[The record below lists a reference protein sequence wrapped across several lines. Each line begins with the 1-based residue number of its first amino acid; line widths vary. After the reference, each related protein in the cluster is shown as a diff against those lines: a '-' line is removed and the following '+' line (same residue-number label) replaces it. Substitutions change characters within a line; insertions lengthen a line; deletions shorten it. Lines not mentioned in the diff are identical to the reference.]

1 MQAASDQEPT
11 RPSGSS
17 AAEPPAG
24 QPSPA
29 RTSAPS
35 AGQGGRPPQI
45 PPQQKPRGR
54 GLALLALVAAV
65 LAAVLAGTLYWRTY
79 YEPNPLTFRVVQIET
94 RVTELDQR
102 VRDSAAE
109 IERAKRLREQEG
121 VATKPT
127 EAGSVPAMDAALGPS
142 APATT
147 APLVGAPDG
156 STATTATG
164 AAVPADWQLA
174 EVRYLLRMANHRLQL
189 ERDVRGAA
197 LLLRA
202 ADDSLARLDDPR
214 FTPVRGHIAEEL
226 LALEALPGADAEGL
240 FLALEA
246 IKSDLD
252 DLKPRAPSFEP
263 ATRPQPAADGTLAN
277 LWAAVSELIRFRRL
291 DSPTEAL
298 LLPEEALYLE
308 LNLRLMLERAQ
319 LAALRREQP
328 IYDSS
333 IAEARAWVAR
343 YLDPTDISVQRVSE
357 GLAAV
362 APMELAAPLP
372 DLSASLV
379 TLDAA
384 LGAAP

>member
-11 RPSGSS
+11 RPGGSA
-17 AAEPPAG
+17 AAEPSAG
-24 QPSPA
+24 QPSTA
-29 RTSAPS
+29 RTSAASP
-35 AGQGGRPPQI
+35 GQGGRPPQI
-45 PPQQKPRGR
+45 PPQPKPRGR
-54 GLALLALVAAV
+54 GLALLALLAAV
-65 LAAVLAGTLYWRTY
+65 FAAVLAGALYWRTY
-79 YEPNPLTFRVVQIET
+79 YEPSPLTFRVVQIET
-94 RVTELDQR
+94 QVRELDRR

-109 IERAKRLREQEG
+109 IERAKRLREQE
-121 VATKPT
+121 VAAIEPT
-127 EAGSVPAMDAALGPS
+127 EAEA
-142 APATT
+142 APAIDVSGAPAAT
-147 APLVGAPDG
+147 APPAVAPDE
-156 STATTATG
+156 SIVTTATG

-202 ADDSLARLDDPR
+202 ADASLARLDDPR

-226 LALEALPGADAEGL
+226 LALEALPAADAEGL

-246 IKSDLD
+246 IKSDLG
-252 DLKPRAPSFEP
+252 DLKARTPSFAPSSPEP
-263 ATRPQPAADGTLAN
+263 QAAEGTLAR
-277 LWAAVSELIRFRRL
+277 LAAALAELVRFRRL
-291 DSPTEAL
+291 DTPADVL

-333 IAEARAWVAR
+333 IAEARAWVGR
-343 YLDPTDISVQRVSE
+343 YLDPIDTSVQRVSE